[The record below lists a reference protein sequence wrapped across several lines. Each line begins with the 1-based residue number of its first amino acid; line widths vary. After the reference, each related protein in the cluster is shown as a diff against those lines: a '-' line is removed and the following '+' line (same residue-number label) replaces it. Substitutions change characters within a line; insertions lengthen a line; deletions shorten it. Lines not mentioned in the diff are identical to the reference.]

1 MNPYTE
7 LQQALIEFQD
17 ENKQDGFPDL
27 NKKLMEFHIN
37 HKSSHPSFADRAFQ
51 LAFAYSM
58 YGNSDVTVSMN
69 KQLCY
74 VLDLMAVVY
83 AAVSEGSDNA

>member
-7 LQQALIEFQD
+7 LQQQLIEFQD

-27 NKKLMEFHIN
+27 NRSLMTFHVN
-37 HKSSHPSFADRAFQ
+37 HKNSDPSFADRAFR

-58 YGNSDVTVSMN
+58 YGNSDVAIQLN

-74 VLDLMAVVY
+74 VLDLMAAAY
-83 AAVSEGSDNA
+83 AAANEGLDND